1 MSSKG
6 ATSAAR
12 ILNRKYYHGKY
23 QYPGTEKINQKEDL
37 IDEKTLEK
45 REFQLINEWFRHN
58 EENIENFFDAI
69 ERAIPK
75 WFEIN
80 LLIQHKEKEQDYKE
94 KNIKRR

>member
-1 MSSKG
+1 M
-6 ATSAAR
+6 
-12 ILNRKYYHGKY
+12 RKHWK
-23 QYPGTEKINQKEDL
+23 
-37 IDEKTLEK
+37 K

-94 KNIKRR
+94 KTSNEDNQANDKLRSVLQSNTSTVHAESNTTHNINSRVR